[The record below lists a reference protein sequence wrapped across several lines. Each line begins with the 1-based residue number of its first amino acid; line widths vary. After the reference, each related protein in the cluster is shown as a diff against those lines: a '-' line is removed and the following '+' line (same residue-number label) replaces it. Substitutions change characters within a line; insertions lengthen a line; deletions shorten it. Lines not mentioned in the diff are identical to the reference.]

1 MGVFNFAGVNIELM
15 KKLLDT
21 LYETFLKSSG
31 VITDSRL
38 IIPDGLFFA
47 LKGDHFNGNNFA
59 EMAIEKGALA
69 AVVDDR
75 KFINRKGFF
84 VVNDVLTTLQ
94 QLAGYH
100 RSHLKGSIIAL
111 TGSNGKTT
119 TKELIR
125 SVLSQKYKV
134 VATEGNFNNHIG
146 VPLTLLKMPLDLDF
160 GIVEMGA
167 NHPGEI
173 AELCKIAEP
182 DFGLITNIGK
192 AHLEGFGNLTGVLEA
207 KTEMYHFLKSS
218 KGKVFVN
225 HDNKMLWAKARD
237 MDAISYG
244 TQKPAFCQAKITREF
259 PHLSVQL
266 FSDDEGKVVRS
277 NLIGVYNFENILA
290 AACVGKYFNVPTDSI
305 AQGIEAYIPQ
315 NLRSQF
321 IHTDNNDI
329 LLDAYNA
336 NPSSMQA
343 AIKNFDRLDKTRKM
357 LSLGEMAEL
366 GTAAKHEHQL
376 LIEAITQKEFD
387 EVWLLG
393 ENFRPLTGHSFRH
406 FNSMTELIDFIK
418 MHPPKNRN
426 ILVKGSRSN
435 QMEKII
441 PYL

>member
-1 MGVFNFAGVNIELM
+1 MGVFSFAGVNIEHM

-38 IIPDGLFFA
+38 ITPDGLFFA
-47 LKGDHFNGNNFA
+47 MKGEQFNGNDFA
-59 EMAIEKGALA
+59 ELALEKGALA

-75 KFINRKGFF
+75 KFLNQKGFF
-84 VVNDVLTTLQ
+84 VVNDVLSTLQ
-94 QLAGYH
+94 QLANHH
-100 RSHLKGSIIAL
+100 RSHLKGTIIAL

-134 VATEGNFNNHIG
+134 VATDGNLNNHIG

-167 NHPGEI
+167 NHPKEI
-173 AELCKIAEP
+173 AALCEIAQP
-182 DFGLITNIGK
+182 DFGLITNLGK
-192 AHLEGFGNLTGVLEA
+192 AHLEGFGSLKGVLDA
-207 KTEMYHFLKSS
+207 KSEMYRFLKTGE
-218 KGKVFVN
+218 GKVFVN
-225 HDNKMLWAKARD
+225 RDNKRLWEKAAGLER
-237 MDAISYG
+237 ISYG
-244 TQKPAFCQAKITREF
+244 TDEPVFCRAKIANEF
-259 PHLSVQL
+259 PRLSVKL
-266 FSDDEGKVVRS
+266 LTDDKEMIAQS

-290 AACVGKYFNVPTDSI
+290 AACVGKYFKVPTEVI
-305 AQGIEAYIPQ
+305 IRGIEAYTPK

-321 IHTDNNDI
+321 IQTEKNYI

-343 AIKNFDRLDKTRKM
+343 ALKNFDRLDKPRK
-357 LSLGEMAEL
+357 LIILGEMAEL
-366 GTAAKHEHQL
+366 GTSAKHEHQL
-376 LIEAITQKEFD
+376 LIEAIAQKDFE

-393 ENFRPLTGHSFRH
+393 NNFRPLTGHSFRH

-418 MHPPKNRN
+418 MHPPKNRT

-435 QMEKII
+435 QMEQLI